1 MDIAELHRRTQETW
15 TERLDQ
21 IRPGQWDNPTPCSE
35 WTVRQLVNHV
45 AGEDAWTVPLL
56 EGATIE
62 DVGDRFDGDI
72 HGDHP
77 IDAATQLAQE
87 AEQAVAV
94 RLPSG
99 GTVHLS
105 YGDEQL
111 DEYVR
116 QLAADHLIHAWDLAA
131 SVDGDR
137 VLDPEL
143 VEEVARWFADR
154 EELYRGGGA
163 IGPRVQTAETGP
175 QAEQLA
181 AGGRDV
187 AWAPPEP

>member
-1 MDIAELHRRTQETW
+1 VDIAELHRRTQETW

-72 HGDHP
+72 LGDHP
-77 IDAATQLAQE
+77 IDAATRLAEE

-163 IGPRVQTAETGP
+163 IGPRVETAETGP
-175 QAEQLA
+175 QAELLA